1 MVGGENDDVSVF
13 AAMGIPADQWES
25 MLAPEEFEVWPE
37 NWDAVRVFASIQ
49 TQWRIGMAGPTG
61 LDYAV
66 IPAMF
71 EMFEIADRAS
81 CFFDVQVMEKEALET
96 FGKQRGK

>member
-1 MVGGENDDVSVF
+1 
-13 AAMGIPADQWES
+13 

-37 NWDAVRVFASIQ
+37 NWDAVQVFASIQ

-66 IPAMF
+66 LPAMF
-71 EMFEIADRAS
+71 EMLEIDDRAT
-81 CFFDVQVMEKEALET
+81 CFYTVQVMEKEALEF